1 MRKQITITLDTAVIP
16 HLIGIIDKHRKDY
29 EDLFKDGK
37 FVSEYPYLAKI
48 AKQAIADLSGIRD
61 TLNNEI

>member
-16 HLIGIIDKHRKDY
+16 HLIGIIDKHREDY

-37 FVSEYPYLAKI
+37 FASEYPYLAQI
-48 AKQAIADLSGIRD
+48 AKRAIADLLEIRD
-61 TLNNEI
+61 TLSKEL

>member
-16 HLIGIIDKHRKDY
+16 HLIGIIDKHIEDY

-37 FVSEYPYLAKI
+37 FVSEYPCLAQI
-48 AKQAIADLSGIRD
+48 AKQAIDDLTGIRD